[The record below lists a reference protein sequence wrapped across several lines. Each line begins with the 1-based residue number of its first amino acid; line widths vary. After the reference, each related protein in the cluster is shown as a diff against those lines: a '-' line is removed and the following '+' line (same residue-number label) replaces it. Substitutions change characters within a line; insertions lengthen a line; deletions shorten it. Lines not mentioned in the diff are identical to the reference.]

1 MESPELQEEPPP
13 LEDAAP
19 ASSSE
24 AGPSS
29 APPPAEA
36 VPVWP
41 LPEWEGFDAAEAK
54 LETAARWEAETHAML
69 LLARRE
75 GLELRDRQRELQ
87 AQNTALR
94 SGIQAKRLEKRER
107 SEPVDFSDVYDWVCE
122 INKLSEVS
130 TDGWKVRYSEAFLKS
145 IDESEA
151 QAVLGG
157 VGDGASDADSDAD
170 SDLSA
175 PPAGPSWEG
184 AVVAVLGLFDK
195 GKTFVL
201 NHLTDAALPS
211 GKKVSTKGLSF
222 KHVVVEG
229 TRFIILDS
237 EGSYAP
243 VKVESE
249 LSVVEKEMS
258 EHFIQDVIFEL
269 ADYFLCVV
277 NDFTSLDQRYLDK
290 LTRSLQNSKKVFKEV
305 IVVHNCKTVME
316 KEVLDHVFET
326 QVTHIYGSGKLQST
340 RVAAVNSA
348 GGLLEEHDV
357 QWCVTPRLSNT
368 PPPAAP
374 QRAHRPPRLRRPR
387 FKTDFSRHVIL
398 ANKDCP
404 LGEETNPWVFALL
417 RYWLKAVFVPINR
430 RFSVLQSVLQSC
442 NARLSSYF
450 KAHPQ
455 LTVENTKETKLKLI
469 KAVTRRQEGMR
480 FAQTSVDASGL
491 LLARPNSFQP
501 AIDIIRDSSYTIY
514 MDVPGLTKKD
524 LQLSRQNI
532 TTIVKGFRSTPYHE
546 LQTKVEKC
554 ERKYGDFTQA
564 FKIPQEYER
573 KWHSCTIENGVMKIV
588 FRQDQDE
595 EALQLQD
602 AERRA
607 QRRNARDAQAAL
619 EEGGE

>member
-1 MESPELQEEPPP
+1 M
-13 LEDAAP
+13 
-19 ASSSE
+19 
-24 AGPSS
+24 
-29 APPPAEA
+29 
-36 VPVWP
+36 
-41 LPEWEGFDAAEAK
+41 
-54 LETAARWEAETHAML
+54 
-69 LLARRE
+69 
-75 GLELRDRQRELQ
+75 
-87 AQNTALR
+87 
-94 SGIQAKRLEKRER
+94 
-107 SEPVDFSDVYDWVCE
+107 
-122 INKLSEVS
+122 
-130 TDGWKVRYSEAFLKS
+130 
-145 IDESEA
+145 
-151 QAVLGG
+151 
-157 VGDGASDADSDAD
+157 
-170 SDLSA
+170 
-175 PPAGPSWEG
+175 
-184 AVVAVLGLFDK
+184 
-195 GKTFVL
+195 
-201 NHLTDAALPS
+201 
-211 GKKVSTKGLSF
+211 
-222 KHVVVEG
+222 
-229 TRFIILDS
+229 
-237 EGSYAP
+237 
-243 VKVESE
+243 
-249 LSVVEKEMS
+249 
-258 EHFIQDVIFEL
+258 
-269 ADYFLCVV
+269 
-277 NDFTSLDQRYLDK
+277 
-290 LTRSLQNSKKVFKEV
+290 
-305 IVVHNCKTVME
+305 
-316 KEVLDHVFET
+316 
-326 QVTHIYGSGKLQST
+326 
-340 RVAAVNSA
+340 
-348 GGLLEEHDV
+348 
-357 QWCVTPRLSNT
+357 
-368 PPPAAP
+368 
-374 QRAHRPPRLRRPR
+374 
-387 FKTDFSRHVIL
+387 IL

-602 AERRA
+602 AESRA

>member
-1 MESPELQEEPPP
+1 MT
-13 LEDAAP
+13 
-19 ASSSE
+19 SS
-24 AGPSS
+24 GMTP
-29 APPPAEA
+29 
-36 VPVWP
+36 
-41 LPEWEGFDAAEAK
+41 
-54 LETAARWEAETHAML
+54 
-69 LLARRE
+69 RR
-75 GLELRDRQRELQ
+75 
-87 AQNTALR
+87 
-94 SGIQAKRLEKRER
+94 
-107 SEPVDFSDVYDWVCE
+107 P
-122 INKLSEVS
+122 
-130 TDGWKVRYSEAFLKS
+130 
-145 IDESEA
+145 
-151 QAVLGG
+151 
-157 VGDGASDADSDAD
+157 
-170 SDLSA
+170 
-175 PPAGPSWEG
+175 
-184 AVVAVLGLFDK
+184 
-195 GKTFVL
+195 
-201 NHLTDAALPS
+201 
-211 GKKVSTKGLSF
+211 
-222 KHVVVEG
+222 
-229 TRFIILDS
+229 
-237 EGSYAP
+237 
-243 VKVESE
+243 
-249 LSVVEKEMS
+249 
-258 EHFIQDVIFEL
+258 
-269 ADYFLCVV
+269 
-277 NDFTSLDQRYLDK
+277 
-290 LTRSLQNSKKVFKEV
+290 
-305 IVVHNCKTVME
+305 
-316 KEVLDHVFET
+316 
-326 QVTHIYGSGKLQST
+326 
-340 RVAAVNSA
+340 
-348 GGLLEEHDV
+348 
-357 QWCVTPRLSNT
+357 TPRLAAR
-368 PPPAAP
+368 PPA
-374 QRAHRPPRLRRPR
+374 AHRPPLRRPR